1 MFTITVEEVLS
12 VDSTTAFIT
21 TWRTTT
27 PSESI
32 TLYTDGGATVSDFD
46 AIIDW
51 GDGTVEQITGDD
63 PDPSHSYTTAGDY
76 EVRISGTFPHLDLTD
91 NADLFTYGNNPGY
104 AQNSAKL
111 IGLKQWGNIAWESME
126 NMFYQ
131 TPNLVSYTATDAP
144 DVSLASSMEGM
155 FAFTGLTMADL
166 SGWDVST
173 ITNFANM
180 FTNATSFNGDVSGWT
195 FSSAPYSVAN
205 GLNFTGMFNLASS
218 FTGTGVAGWNVGNAD
233 SLAVVYS

>member
-1 MFTITVEEVLS
+1 
-12 VDSTTAFIT
+12 
-21 TWRTTT
+21 
-27 PSESI
+27 
-32 TLYTDGGATVSDFD
+32 
-46 AIIDW
+46 
-51 GDGTVEQITGDD
+51 
-63 PDPSHSYTTAGDY
+63 
-76 EVRISGTFPHLDLTD
+76 
-91 NADLFTYGNNPGY
+91 
-104 AQNSAKL
+104 
-111 IGLKQWGNIAWESME
+111 
-126 NMFYQ
+126 
-131 TPNLVSYTATDAP
+131 VSYTATDAP

-233 SLAVVYS
+233 SLAV